1 MVVNAKRTRNGS
13 EVDVAQRGRADLDR
27 LRKQSEADV
36 AATSPPELADL
47 RDDFWDDAIVVLPE
61 PKEPISLR
69 VDRDVLAWF
78 RNQGPGYQTRMNAVL
93 RSFMEARRRR

>member
-13 EVDVAQRGRADLDR
+13 EADVAQRGRADLDR
-27 LRKQSEADV
+27 LRRQSEADV
-36 AATSPPELADL
+36 AATSPPELAGL